1 MYTLLPETRDKMSEV
16 IDELKGGELSGIICA
31 WIVSQS
37 GKKLYDVLYTRFEM
51 EIVMAELEYGKLG
64 FLSDAGFERPKKK
77 KIKKEIA
84 KMDEV
89 YFVDGKC
96 RENISR

>member
-1 MYTLLPETRDKMSEV
+1 
-16 IDELKGGELSGIICA
+16 
-31 WIVSQS
+31 
-37 GKKLYDVLYTRFEM
+37 M

>member
-1 MYTLLPETRDKMSEV
+1 
-16 IDELKGGELSGIICA
+16 
-31 WIVSQS
+31 
-37 GKKLYDVLYTRFEM
+37 M

-77 KIKKEIA
+77 KKIRKEIA

>member
-1 MYTLLPETRDKMSEV
+1 
-16 IDELKGGELSGIICA
+16 
-31 WIVSQS
+31 
-37 GKKLYDVLYTRFEM
+37 M

-77 KIKKEIA
+77 IKKEIA
-84 KMDEV
+84 NMDEV